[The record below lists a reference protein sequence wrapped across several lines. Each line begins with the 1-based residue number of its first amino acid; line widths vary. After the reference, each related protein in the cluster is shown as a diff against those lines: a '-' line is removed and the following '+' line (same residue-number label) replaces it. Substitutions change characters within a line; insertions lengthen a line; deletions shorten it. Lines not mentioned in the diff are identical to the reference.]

1 MINEFYSD
9 KTILLT
15 GGTGFLGKPLI
26 RYSFSLGKV
35 VLEKILRSLPTI
47 KKIYLAI
54 TPKVSLFGHVSTQ
67 SSSLYADVRTECR
80 VRKISERNYGVI
92 NIRQA
97 QTATGY
103 EGIQALACK

>member
-15 GGTGFLGKPLI
+15 GGTGFLGIPLTQFHI
-26 RYSFSLGKV
+26 FLGKV

-54 TPKVSLFGHVSTQ
+54 TPKVSLLGHVSTQ
-67 SSSLYADVRTECR
+67 L
-80 VRKISERNYGVI
+80 
-92 NIRQA
+92 
-97 QTATGY
+97 
-103 EGIQALACK
+103 